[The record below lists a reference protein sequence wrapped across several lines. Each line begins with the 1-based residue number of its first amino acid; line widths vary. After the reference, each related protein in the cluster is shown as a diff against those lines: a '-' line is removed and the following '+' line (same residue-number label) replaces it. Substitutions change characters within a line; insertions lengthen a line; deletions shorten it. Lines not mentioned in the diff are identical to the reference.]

1 MVKVEKDIVRQ
12 ERGHYGKNSRRAIY
26 EEKEECD

>member
-1 MVKVEKDIVRQ
+1 MVRVEKDIVRQ
-12 ERGHYGKNSRRAIY
+12 ERGHYGRIYMRAIW